1 MDGDPETSGHDFER
15 SSLDEATPYRAPF
28 TPDAPRL
35 HTRRRLMGLV
45 AGIALLAALGVAL
58 FHDRLPTLL
67 GMSAE
72 ERSAAP
78 LQATPPPPLP
88 AFSDWR
94 VAYIGEDAR
103 LHIVSLDGK
112 TDLAGPYIPS
122 RDHLGEAH
130 GGVATS
136 PDGHSLAYP
145 TSLGVV
151 VARLTPGHVPINVVN
166 GLYFDLSWAPNSDQL
181 ALGSRESSISLWRP
195 GETDARVVYERSG
208 ERVDPIG
215 WIDEGHLAILI
226 GVSTVTVASLDL
238 VSGAVQPLTTFLQEQ
253 VGVPQFTMAPHGRQ
267 ILLSSCSFHDQP
279 FNHRLGVIDTATGA
293 YHSLDNTRAQTD
305 SCLENP
311 AFQADTDRLI
321 ASQKTP
327 GNPVATTWMLDIAHD
342 TATSIPVSGFPVAW
356 APANGPLITS
366 SGHEVVDGLGP
377 YTIRAARPSAS
388 AAVALTLTTTAMTF
402 PALGL
407 VRTA

>member
-1 MDGDPETSGHDFER
+1 MMDDDPDTSGSEFER
-15 SSLDEATPYRAPF
+15 TSLDETTPHSVSF
-28 TPDAPRL
+28 TPGARTPR
-35 HTRRRLMGLV
+35 TRRRLMGFV
-45 AGIALLAALGVAL
+45 AGIALFAVLGVAL
-58 FHDRLPTLL
+58 FHDRLPSLL
-67 GMSAE
+67 SMSAQG
-72 ERSAAP
+72 SSTAA

-112 TDLAGPYIPS
+112 TDLAGPYVPS

-130 GGVATS
+130 GGVATA

-151 VARLTPGHVPINVVN
+151 VAHLTPGHVPINIIN

-181 ALGSRESSISLWRP
+181 ALGSRAFSISLWRP
-195 GETDARVVYERSG
+195 GETAARVVYEGPG

-226 GVSTVTVASLDL
+226 GVNTLTVASLDL
-238 VSGAVQPLTTFLQEQ
+238 ANGAVQPLTTFFQEQ

-279 FNHRLGVIDTATGA
+279 FTHLLGVIDTATGM
-293 YHSLDNTRAQTD
+293 YHSLGNTLAQTD
-305 SCLENP
+305 SCLQNP
-311 AFQADTDRLI
+311 AFQADTGRLI
-321 ASQKTP
+321 ASQETP
-327 GNPVATTWMLDIAHD
+327 GNPVATTWMLDIAND
-342 TATSIPVSGFPVAW
+342 TATRTPVPGFPVAW
-356 APANGPLITS
+356 APANGPMITS

-377 YTIRAARPSAS
+377 YTIRAALPSAS
-388 AAVALTLTTTAMTF
+388 AAALTLTTTAMTF

>member
-1 MDGDPETSGHDFER
+1 MDDDSATGGSDFER
-15 SSLDEATPYRAPF
+15 TSLDEATPF
-28 TPDAPRL
+28 TPDAPRPL
-35 HTRRRLMGLV
+35 TRRRLMGFV
-45 AGIALLAALGVAL
+45 AGIALFAALGVTL

-67 GMSAE
+67 SMSAQ
-72 ERSAAP
+72 ERSPAAP
-78 LQATPPPPLP
+78 LAPPPLP

-94 VAYIGEDAR
+94 VAYIGEDTR

-112 TDLAGPYIPS
+112 TDLAGPYVPS

-130 GGVATS
+130 GGVAVA
-136 PDGHSLAYP
+136 PDGHRLAYP

-151 VARLTPGHVPINVVN
+151 VARLTPGHVPIDVVD

-181 ALGSRESSISLWRP
+181 ALGSRGSSVSLWRP
-195 GETDARVVYERSG
+195 GEAEARVIYERPR

-215 WIDEGHLAILI
+215 WIDESHLAIVV
-226 GVSTVTVASLDL
+226 GVNTLTVASLDL
-238 VSGAVQPLTTFLQEQ
+238 TSGAVQPLATFLQEQ
-253 VGVPQFTMAPHGRQ
+253 VGVPQFTMAPQGRQ

-293 YHSLDNTRAQTD
+293 YHSLDNTVAQTD

-311 AFQADTDRLI
+311 AFQADTGRLI
-321 ASQKTP
+321 ASQETP
-327 GNPVATTWMLDIAHD
+327 GNPVAITWMVDLAHD
-342 TATSIPVSGFPVAW
+342 TATRTLVPGFPVAW
-356 APANGPLITS
+356 APANGPMITS

-377 YTIRAARPSAS
+377 YTIRAVLPSAS
-388 AAVALTLTTTAMTF
+388 AAALTLTTTAMTF

>member
-1 MDGDPETSGHDFER
+1 MDDGPDTSGDEFTR
-15 SSLDEATPYRAPF
+15 ASLDETTPYSVPF
-28 TPDAPRL
+28 TPSARTP

-45 AGIALLAALGVAL
+45 AGIALFATLAVAL

-67 GMSAE
+67 SISAQG
-72 ERSAAP
+72 RSTAAP
-78 LQATPPPPLP
+78 QTTPPPPLP

-94 VAYIGEDAR
+94 VAYVGEDDR
-103 LHIVSLDGK
+103 LRIVSLDGK
-112 TDLAGPYIPS
+112 TDLAGPYVPS

-130 GGVATS
+130 GGVATA

-151 VARLTPGHVPINVVN
+151 VARLAPGHVPIDVIN
-166 GLYFDLSWAPNSDQL
+166 GLYFDLSWAPNSDLL
-181 ALGSRESSISLWRP
+181 ALGSRGSSISLWRP
-195 GETDARVVYERSG
+195 GETEARVVYERPG

-215 WIDEGHLAILI
+215 WIDESHLAILV
-226 GVSTVTVASLDL
+226 GVETLTVASLDL

-267 ILLSSCSFHDQP
+267 IFLSSCSFHDQL
-279 FNHRLGVIDTATGA
+279 FNHRLGVIDTATGV
-293 YHSLDNTRAQTD
+293 YHPLDNTRAKTD

-311 AFQADTDRLI
+311 AFQADTGRLI
-321 ASQKTP
+321 ASQETP
-327 GNPVATTWMLDIAHD
+327 GNPVATIWMLDIARD
-342 TATSIPVSGFPVAW
+342 TATKTPVPGFPVAW
-356 APANGPLITS
+356 APANGPMITS

-377 YTIRAARPSAS
+377 YTIRAALPSAS
-388 AAVALTLTTTAMTF
+388 SAALTLTTTAMTF
-402 PALGL
+402 PALGI

>member
-1 MDGDPETSGHDFER
+1 MDDDPDTNGGEFER
-15 SSLDEATPYRAPF
+15 TSLDEMTPYSAPF
-28 TPDAPRL
+28 TPDAPRPL
-35 HTRRRLMGLV
+35 TRRRLMGFV
-45 AGIALLAALGVAL
+45 AGFALLAMLGIAL
-58 FHDRLPTLL
+58 FHDRLPALVS
-67 GMSAE
+67 MSAQG
-72 ERSAAP
+72 SSPAAP
-78 LQATPPPPLP
+78 QTPPPPLP

-103 LHIVSLDGK
+103 LHIVSLNGK
-112 TDLAGPYIPS
+112 TDLAGPYVPS

-130 GGVATS
+130 GGVATA
-136 PDGHSLAYP
+136 PDGHRLAYP

-151 VARLTPGHVPINVVN
+151 VARLTPGRVPIDVVS

-181 ALGSRESSISLWRP
+181 ALGSRGSSISLWRP
-195 GETDARVVYERSG
+195 GETEARVVYERPG

-226 GVSTVTVASLDL
+226 GVNTITVASLDL
-238 VSGAVQPLTTFLQEQ
+238 ASGAVQPLTTFQQEQ

-267 ILLSSCSFHDQP
+267 ILLSSCSFHEQP
-279 FNHRLGVIDTATGA
+279 FNHRLGVIDTATGV
-293 YHSLDNTRAQTD
+293 YHSLDNTLAQTD

-311 AFQADTDRLI
+311 AFQADTGRLI
-321 ASQKTP
+321 ASQETP
-327 GNPVATTWMLDIAHD
+327 GSTVATTWTLDIAHD
-342 TATSIPVSGFPVAW
+342 TATRTPVPGFPVAW
-356 APANGPLITS
+356 APANGPMITS

-377 YTIRAARPSAS
+377 YIIRAVLPSAS
-388 AAVALTLTTTAMTF
+388 AALTLTSTAMTF

>member
-1 MDGDPETSGHDFER
+1 
-15 SSLDEATPYRAPF
+15 
-28 TPDAPRL
+28 
-35 HTRRRLMGLV
+35 MGFV
-45 AGIALLAALGVAL
+45 AGIALLATLGITL

-67 GMSAE
+67 SMTAQG
-72 ERSAAP
+72 RSTVAP
-78 LQATPPPPLP
+78 QATPPPLP

-94 VAYIGEDAR
+94 VAYIGEDGR
-103 LHIVSLDGK
+103 LRIVSLDGK
-112 TDLAGPYIPS
+112 TDLAGPYVPS

-130 GGVATS
+130 GGVATA

-151 VARLTPGHVPINVVN
+151 VARLTPGHVPINVIN
-166 GLYFDLSWAPNSDQL
+166 GLYFDLSWAPNSDLL
-181 ALGSRESSISLWRP
+181 ALGSRGSSISLWRP
-195 GETDARVVYERSG
+195 GETEARVVYERSG

-226 GVSTVTVASLDL
+226 GVNTLTVASLDL
-238 VSGAVQPLTTFLQEQ
+238 VSGAVQPLTTFFQEQ
-253 VGVPQFTMAPHGRQ
+253 VGVPQFTMAPQGRQ

-279 FNHRLGVIDTATGA
+279 FNHRLGVIDTATGV
-293 YHSLDNTRAQTD
+293 YHPLDNTRAKTD

-311 AFQADTDRLI
+311 AFQADTGRLI
-321 ASQKTP
+321 ASQETP
-327 GNPVATTWMLDIAHD
+327 GNPVATTWTLDIAHD
-342 TATSIPVSGFPVAW
+342 TATRTPIPGFPVAW
-356 APANGPLITS
+356 APANGPVITS

-377 YTIRAARPSAS
+377 YTIRAALPSAS
-388 AAVALTLTTTAMTF
+388 AATLTLTTTAMTF

>member
-1 MDGDPETSGHDFER
+1 MDDDPDTSGGEFER
-15 SSLDEATPYRAPF
+15 TSLDEATPYSAPF
-28 TPDAPRL
+28 TPDAPRPL
-35 HTRRRLMGLV
+35 TRRRLMGFV
-45 AGIALLAALGVAL
+45 AGIALFATLGVTL

-67 GMSAE
+67 SMSAQ
-72 ERSAAP
+72 ERSPAAP
-78 LQATPPPPLP
+78 QATPPPLP

-94 VAYIGEDAR
+94 VAYIGEDGR
-103 LHIVSLDGK
+103 LRIVSLDGK
-112 TDLAGPYIPS
+112 VDLAGPYVPS

-130 GGVATS
+130 GGVAMA

-151 VARLTPGHVPINVVN
+151 VARLAPGHVPINVIN
-166 GLYFDLSWAPNSDQL
+166 GLYFDLSWAPNSDLL
-181 ALGSRESSISLWRP
+181 ALGSRGSSISLWRP

-226 GVSTVTVASLDL
+226 GVNTLTVASLDL

-253 VGVPQFTMAPHGRQ
+253 VGVPQFTMAPQGRQ

-279 FNHRLGVIDTATGA
+279 FNHRLGVIDTATGV
-293 YHSLDNTRAQTD
+293 YHSLDNTRAKTD

-311 AFQADTDRLI
+311 AFQADTGRLI
-321 ASQKTP
+321 ASQETP
-327 GNPVATTWMLDIAHD
+327 GNPVATTWTLDIAHD
-342 TATSIPVSGFPVAW
+342 SATRTPIPGFPVAW
-356 APANGPLITS
+356 APANGPVITS

-377 YTIRAARPSAS
+377 YTIRAAHPSAS
-388 AAVALTLTTTAMTF
+388 IAALTLTTTAMTF

>member
-1 MDGDPETSGHDFER
+1 MDDDPATSGEEFER

-28 TPDAPRL
+28 TPDARTP
-35 HTRRRLMGLV
+35 HTRRRVMGWMV
-45 AGIALLAALGVAL
+45 GIALLIALAGTL
-58 FHDRLPTLL
+58 FHDRLPAFLSMT
-67 GMSAE
+67 AQ
-72 ERSAAP
+72 ERSTAAP
-78 LQATPPPPLP
+78 QATPPPPLP

-94 VAYIGEDAR
+94 VAYIGEDDR
-103 LHIVSLDGK
+103 LRIVSLDGR
-112 TDLAGPYIPS
+112 TDLAGPYVPS

-130 GGVATS
+130 GGVATA

-151 VARLTPGHVPINVVN
+151 VARLAPGHVPINVIN

-181 ALGSRESSISLWRP
+181 ALGSRGSSISLWRP
-195 GETDARVVYERSG
+195 GETEARVVYERSG

-226 GVSTVTVASLDL
+226 GVNTLTVASLDL
-238 VSGAVQPLTTFLQEQ
+238 ASGDVQPLTTFFQEQ
-253 VGVPQFTMAPHGRQ
+253 VGVPQFTMAPQGRQ

-279 FNHRLGVIDTATGA
+279 FNHRLGVIDTATGV
-293 YHSLDNTRAQTD
+293 YHSLDNTRAKTD

-311 AFQADTDRLI
+311 AFQADTGRLI
-321 ASQKTP
+321 ASQETP

-342 TATSIPVSGFPVAW
+342 TATRTPIPGFPVAW
-356 APANGPLITS
+356 APANGPMITS

-377 YTIRAARPSAS
+377 YTIRAAHPSAS
-388 AAVALTLTTTAMTF
+388 TATLTLTTTAMTF